1 MKFDHNNISP
11 LDNRYSSK
19 IEDIRSIFSEYSLLK
34 TRFIIEIN
42 WLLFLCEKYP
52 NYFSKISNQSKNKII
67 KFRDSFNDKSVL
79 EIKKIEKVTNHD
91 VKAVEYYIRNF
102 FKKDSVLK
110 KYINL
115 IHFGLTSED
124 INSLSYAIM
133 IKDGIQVCEK
143 DLKNLNT
150 SLKKL
155 SSKWSKIP
163 LLSRTHGQAASPT
176 TIGKEIKVFQ
186 TRIEREIKKLNSIAP
201 LAKFSGAV
209 GNYHALDIAETRIN
223 WITFTNKFIK
233 MFNVNQN
240 PITTQI
246 EPHDWI
252 AELLQ
257 SITRINNICIDT
269 SQDMWIYIS
278 NEIFKL
284 KLSNNEVGS
293 STMPHKVNP
302 IDFENAE
309 GNFGLSN
316 SLNEYF
322 INKLPRSRLQR
333 DLSDSTVLR
342 NIGMS
347 FGYTKIGI
355 TSLLNGLQ
363 KISPNKE
370 FIFSE
375 LDNNWEVLTEAVQTI
390 MRYEGIDDGYELL
403 KNLSRGKKLDKDS
416 YKSFVKIREKMI
428 ERDLNSI
435 LYNEENLQKAST
447 AYISVVNIF
456 TQQINVPFIPNFI
469 AFISI
474 VSLLINRTEMWGIFI
489 AKFNPTTLETLFGT
503 GPFQLN
509 KYLYE
514 HKIKLDLPEY
524 RLQELFLPHSSLL
537 DMVIF
542 FGIFGFLLITCFTIY
557 LYLYK
562 KNNLLLKLSCFYL
575 IINFLK
581 SDSILYLNS
590 FLLIATS
597 FLVLYFYEG
606 SEVEDG

>member
-52 NYFSKISNQSKNKII
+52 NYFSKLSNQSKNKII

-233 MFNVNQN
+233 MFKVNQN

-416 YKSFVKIREKMI
+416 YKSFV
-428 ERDLNSI
+428 NS
-435 LYNEENLQKAST
+435 LD
-447 AYISVVNIF
+447 
-456 TQQINVPFIPNFI
+456 
-469 AFISI
+469 ISI
-474 VSLLINRTEMWGIFI
+474 KSKEKLLSLTP
-489 AKFNPTTLETLFGT
+489 AKYIGLA
-503 GPFQLN
+503 
-509 KYLYE
+509 K
-514 HKIKLDLPEY
+514 KI
-524 RLQELFLPHSSLL
+524 
-537 DMVIF
+537 
-542 FGIFGFLLITCFTIY
+542 
-557 LYLYK
+557 
-562 KNNLLLKLSCFYL
+562 
-575 IINFLK
+575 
-581 SDSILYLNS
+581 
-590 FLLIATS
+590 
-597 FLVLYFYEG
+597 
-606 SEVEDG
+606 

>member
-155 SSKWSKIP
+155 SLKWSKIP

-186 TRIEREIKKLNSIAP
+186 TRIEREIKKLNSIVP

-416 YKSFVKIREKMI
+416 YKSFV
-428 ERDLNSI
+428 NS
-435 LYNEENLQKAST
+435 LD
-447 AYISVVNIF
+447 
-456 TQQINVPFIPNFI
+456 
-469 AFISI
+469 ISI
-474 VSLLINRTEMWGIFI
+474 KSKEKLLSLTP
-489 AKFNPTTLETLFGT
+489 AKYIGLA
-503 GPFQLN
+503 
-509 KYLYE
+509 K
-514 HKIKLDLPEY
+514 KI
-524 RLQELFLPHSSLL
+524 
-537 DMVIF
+537 
-542 FGIFGFLLITCFTIY
+542 
-557 LYLYK
+557 
-562 KNNLLLKLSCFYL
+562 
-575 IINFLK
+575 
-581 SDSILYLNS
+581 
-590 FLLIATS
+590 
-597 FLVLYFYEG
+597 
-606 SEVEDG
+606 

>member
-110 KYINL
+110 KYIHL

-416 YKSFVKIREKMI
+416 YKSFV
-428 ERDLNSI
+428 NS
-435 LYNEENLQKAST
+435 LD
-447 AYISVVNIF
+447 
-456 TQQINVPFIPNFI
+456 
-469 AFISI
+469 ISI
-474 VSLLINRTEMWGIFI
+474 KSKEKLLSLTP
-489 AKFNPTTLETLFGT
+489 AKYIGLA
-503 GPFQLN
+503 
-509 KYLYE
+509 K
-514 HKIKLDLPEY
+514 KI
-524 RLQELFLPHSSLL
+524 
-537 DMVIF
+537 
-542 FGIFGFLLITCFTIY
+542 
-557 LYLYK
+557 
-562 KNNLLLKLSCFYL
+562 
-575 IINFLK
+575 
-581 SDSILYLNS
+581 
-590 FLLIATS
+590 
-597 FLVLYFYEG
+597 
-606 SEVEDG
+606 